1 MDKHNHKNCRHML
14 DSLSEFVDG
23 TLADELCSEIQR
35 HLDDCPDCHLVV
47 DTLRKTIYLYRE
59 TAEPPDVP
67 ADVRQRLYQ
76 CLDLDEYLDK

>member
-1 MDKHNHKNCRHML
+1 ML

-59 TAEPPDVP
+59 TAQPPDVP